1 MINPAEDIVNIWL
14 QECKHHFTMNNV
26 VVRRENK
33 KIGNKLIG
41 GGRGKE
47 IDIISTN
54 GKVYYWIEISV
65 SANPRLERKSVRLEK
80 SVNMVIQK
88 FHHSKEQYLR
98 DRFGNK
104 KFHKWFIYSHKLFP
118 KNTDEMAKFCKI
130 LKDNGINAISFNEI
144 LNEVYMKLN
153 NMGYDVT
160 RNYLYLLKKFNYGI
174 SESYRS

>member
-104 KFHKWFIYSHKLFP
+104 NFINGLFILTNYSP
-118 KNTDEMAKFCKI
+118 KTQMRW
-130 LKDNGINAISFNEI
+130 
-144 LNEVYMKLN
+144 LNFA
-153 NMGYDVT
+153 
-160 RNYLYLLKKFNYGI
+160 RYLRI
-174 SESYRS
+174 MESMQ